1 MRHCVFF
8 FSSRRRH
15 TRCALVTGVQTC
27 ALPICARPCWP
38 SCARSRNSNGRQP
51 GRRREAMAIGRKHN
65 LAAALVLGL
74 AASPAWAAAPDYRAV
89 NTALVEAYVI
99 PRYAPLAQ
107 ATAALE
113 GTLADACEDGR
124 AHPAEAVAAY
134 HHAQAAMTA
143 VPNKRKNRV

>member
-74 AASPAWAAAPDYRAV
+74 AASPAWAAATDYQAV
-89 NTALVEAYVI
+89 NTALVEDYVI
-99 PRYAPLAQ
+99 PRYDAFPQ
-107 ATAALE
+107 ATAALA
-113 GTLADACEDGR
+113 GPDAAACEVRRPTPGTAGHAYPQPMDTW
-124 AHPAEAVAAY
+124 PAAK
-134 HHAQAAMTA
+134 TL
-143 VPNKRKNRV
+143 P